1 VDFREILWAIW
12 KLPILAIAPILG
24 GREKVGQSEN
34 SIFILTW
41 ALLVVPLDQLWRRR
55 RRRRSWLPVG
65 GMLAMMLKVDVEMGR
80 FYSSRCAAE
89 LYVAAVRRGE
99 ALVRSEKR
107 AVSIDTLN
115 SSHCLSSSRRQFSR
129 VASAADGRIH
139 LPHAPAAPRLLLPVA
154 SAPSQV

>member
-1 VDFREILWAIW
+1 
-12 KLPILAIAPILG
+12 
-24 GREKVGQSEN
+24 
-34 SIFILTW
+34 
-41 ALLVVPLDQLWRRR
+41 
-55 RRRRSWLPVG
+55 
-65 GMLAMMLKVDVEMGR
+65 MMLKVDVEMGR

-89 LYVAAVRRGE
+89 LQVAAVRRGE

-154 SAPSQV
+154 SAPSQA

>member
-1 VDFREILWAIW
+1 VSVLETA
-12 KLPILAIAPILG
+12 KLRDRVQTN
-24 GREKVGQSEN
+24 GRG

-154 SAPSQV
+154 SAPSQA